1 MKSGTTRSNY
11 SLKSLMMSGCAA
23 LALWLV
29 GGPAFAQTAPAT
41 DQAQADEADNPE
53 EIVVTLDRRE
63 QKLQDYAGTAVVK
76 SQDEL
81 DKLGVGFDFQS
92 IQQIVP
98 ALNISFNEG
107 FSEIYLRGIG
117 TQDNSSTSEQPTAVH
132 YNGVYIPRS
141 RGIGPEF
148 FDLARIEVNVG
159 PQGTVRGR
167 NATAGTIN
175 IIPQAAK
182 LGTYEAKGSFGF
194 GSFNLREYEA
204 VINVPIGEK
213 LAVRGAYFARN
224 HDNYFTNA
232 LEGQTFAFVDGA
244 GSEDENAFRFS
255 VLYTPTSKL
264 IVKLVYD
271 NLRQGGTGFAGN
283 FQGQAQSNGVTPQN
297 NPINPRLQN
306 FLTPGDV
313 SVQLNSINGT
323 VNYDF
328 GKVQTE
334 FIAGYRRYNNTTIN
348 QRRPFQYGTPN
359 PFALPGDIDAILT
372 FDPDN
377 FNTNYISD
385 FDETLTLEG
394 RIYSPDSARFRWAV
408 GGFYLNENQAEF
420 RWDTSDRQFFFN
432 NLGGPDFFATG
443 NDSYSFYGDG
453 TFDVTEKFRFKAGLR
468 YTKDNKIRTGYEV
481 QFNFN
486 PALFTDFNNDGVRD
500 ANDLRFSTPGFQIVR
515 AGDQRLLDPA
525 TATVADFFNNFVARF
540 GARDTVDNVLAT
552 NPTNAAV
559 ITSTSNL
566 GLFTQRVNTGYYNW
580 RVGAEY
586 DLSPDH
592 LLYGTIS
599 TGTRSAGINNPIV
612 VAGQRINET
621 FSPERLLA
629 FEAGSKNTWRL
640 GSTLINANLTGFYYR
655 FRDQVLQVAATAD
668 GGGFEPGAVNVNAN
682 LQVQNINAG
691 RSRIFGITFDGN
703 ARFAY
708 GFVASYDFTYLNAKF
723 VEASVSD
730 GRQLARD
737 TNGDGVPDLAPPNV
751 SVAGN
756 RLLFT
761 SPVQFNVSFGQDL
774 TVPWGSAYWRFTTSY
789 RGEYFATP
797 FNSQGFTITGAPT
810 DLANVPILFQGVPGQ
825 GDGRFFN
832 DRTAPFAL
840 FNVTYGTKF
849 GPDERFLLEGY
860 VNNASNTAYNQRQI
874 INAFV
879 NIGFINPPRVIGG
892 RLTAKF

>member
-1 MKSGTTRSNY
+1 MQRSIKREKSRFRATILASCGFMA
-11 SLKSLMMSGCAA
+11 LGLAA
-23 LALWLV
+23 FVPLAS
-29 GGPAFAQTAPAT
+29 AQNAGNNDQATAEEAAT
-41 DQAQADEADNPE
+41 D

-63 QKLQDYAGTAVVK
+63 QKLQDFAGTAVVA

-81 DKLGVGFDFQS
+81 DKRGVGFDFQS

-182 LGTYEAKGSFGF
+182 LGEFEAKGSFGF
-194 GSFNLREYEA
+194 GSYNLREYEA
-204 VINVPIGEK
+204 VINVPITDK

-232 LEGQTFAFVDGA
+232 LEGRTFAFTNGA

-255 VLYTPTSKL
+255 VLYAPTDKFTL
-264 IVKLVYD
+264 KLVYD

-306 FLTPGDV
+306 FLTPG
-313 SVQLNSINGT
+313 SVAVNLNSINGT
-323 VNYDF
+323 ANYDF
-328 GKVQTE
+328 GAVQTE
-334 FIAGYRRYNNTTIN
+334 FIAGYRRYNNTTVN
-348 QRRPFQYGTPN
+348 QRRPFQFGTPN
-359 PFALPGDIDAILT
+359 PFALPGDIAAIPT

-385 FDETLTLEG
+385 FDEALTLEG

-453 TFDVTEKFRFKAGLR
+453 TYDVTKKFRFKAGLR

-481 QFNFN
+481 QFDFN
-486 PALFTDFNNDGVRD
+486 PALFSDFNGDGRRNAD
-500 ANDLRFSTPGFQIVR
+500 DLRFSTPGFQIVR
-515 AGDQRLLDPA
+515 AGDQRILNPA
-525 TATVADFFNNFVARF
+525 TATTADFFNNFVARY
-540 GARDTVDNVLAT
+540 GARDTVDDVLAL
-552 NPTNAAV
+552 NPRAAV
-559 ITSTSNL
+559 VSSTSNL

-580 RVGAEY
+580 RVGGEY

-599 TGTRSAGINNPIV
+599 TGTRSAGINNPII

-621 FSPERLLA
+621 FNPERLLS
-629 FEAGSKNTWRL
+629 FELGSKNTYRL
-640 GSTLINANLTGFYYR
+640 GSTVINANLTGFYYR

-668 GGGFEPGAVNVNAN
+668 GGGFTPGAVNVNAN

-691 RSRIFGITFDGN
+691 RSRIAGFTFDGN
-703 ARFAY
+703 ARLPY
-708 GFVASYDFTYLNAKF
+708 GFIASYDFTYLNAKF
-723 VEASVSD
+723 VEATVSD
-730 GRQLARD
+730 GRLRAVD
-737 TNGDGVPDLAPPNV
+737 TNGDGTPDLAPPNV

-761 SPVQFNVSFGQDL
+761 SPFQFNVSFGQDL
-774 TVPWGSAYWRFTTSY
+774 KVPWGSAYWRFTTAY

-797 FNSQGFTITGAPT
+797 FNSQGFDIGGNRI
-810 DLANVPILFQGVPGQ
+810 DLANVPTLGAFPTVR
-825 GDGRFFN
+825 DGRFFN

-840 FNVTYGTKF
+840 FNVTWGTKF